1 MQLVRDA
8 YSLLLKR
15 LIKLNTVAIAVV
27 RATSVSSDISQVW
40 NIPGQKG
47 QNWERKTS

>member
-15 LIKLNTVAIAVV
+15 PIKLNTVAISVV

-47 QNWERKTS
+47 QKWERKTS